1 MNPDLPKSKFWKF
14 ALALTGVV
22 FAGLILLVGLS
33 EYQFRQDK
41 EAVRRLAEGMAEWE
55 KEEYARAMADTY
67 GGTTPQETL
76 RLYIEAVEKGDYELA
91 SKYLIESKRIE
102 EAREL
107 KAVED
112 KGNIAEYLKII
123 ETAQS
128 EDNPESNSFRMKSV
142 VEGGAMYII
151 DFSKY
156 PNGIWKIIEI

>member
-14 ALALTGVV
+14 ALALAGVV

-55 KEEYARAMADTY
+55 NEEYERAMADTY

-91 SKYLIESKRIE
+91 SKYFIESNQEKE
-102 EAREL
+102 LVAFQKAKSSREDINKYTL
-107 KAVED
+107 VLENAISLGGEFSSD
-112 KGNIAEYLKII
+112 
-123 ETAQS
+123 
-128 EDNPESNSFRMKSV
+128 ESYFSF
-142 VEGGAMYII
+142 
-151 DFSKY
+151 
-156 PNGIWKIIEI
+156 NGP